1 MIGHHDQDPL
11 YTRYRWLR
19 RLLIEDKT
27 VVSYCERWAKD
38 NPWMESFWAHF
49 KEENVSLFLE
59 RPPLRSWSG

>member
-1 MIGHHDQDPL
+1 VLGDGVSQPSRMGLGSCGMIVHHDRDSF

-38 NPWMESFWAHF
+38 NPWMESF
-49 KEENVSLFLE
+49 
-59 RPPLRSWSG
+59 